1 MMARFTVRQG
11 KRYRAR
17 LELGWLETLAS
28 NELITGKLRAAGFT
42 EVTVDGSGRTRRA
55 EALWPNPDST
65 GELPSQVAEISEILD
80 A

>member
-1 MMARFTVRQG
+1 MATFTVQQG

-17 LELGWLETLAS
+17 IELGWLETLAS
-28 NELITGKLRAAGFT
+28 NELIAGKLRAAGFT
-42 EVTVDGSGRTRRA
+42 EVAVDGSGGTRQA

-65 GELPSQVAEISEILD
+65 GELPSQIAEISEILK